1 MTTPLTRGRPVD
13 ANRRR
18 ALDAAPAVDERR
30 PVDAAPDVD
39 ERRAA
44 VAPPA
49 GGDVTE
55 RAVSD
60 GAAADLEASP
70 PVDALAPAVPRRQP
84 ARVDAHVLL
93 AGAFGQGNPGD
104 EALLDAFV
112 AALPGAAVTAT
123 SSAPAATAREHGI
136 AAVERHD
143 AVAMFR
149 AVRAVDA
156 VVFAGGTIFKRLHP
170 SSGRRPLALLVRAAA
185 LAIGLKV
192 MRRPLAL
199 VGVGAGDLEGAPARL
214 LARVIVRAADLLI
227 LRDEESAARLAAAGA
242 PSPMRVGGDAAWAL
256 VLPQDRSD
264 ERAGPDAGKTLALP
278 RKRDGPVVVALS
290 HLAGGNDLPDRL
302 AAALDPLA
310 RAGVP
315 LALQPWD
322 RSGADEALARAV
334 AERLTDAEQSS
345 QGIASRYGGRG
356 SVVVLPPP
364 HDLAAACAGFA
375 DARLVVGLRFHSL
388 VAAAGAGT
396 PFLAFVHEPKLA
408 AAARRLGQPRV
419 YAHAPPAAAPDAVA
433 RERDRADAAF
443 RLLRVLL
450 AGGRSEEADALDGLD
465 LRPEQWL

>member
-13 ANRRR
+13 AERRR
-18 ALDAAPAVDERR
+18 AL
-30 PVDAAPDVD
+30 
-39 ERRAA
+39 
-44 VAPPA
+44 
-49 GGDVTE
+49 
-55 RAVSD
+55 
-60 GAAADLEASP
+60 
-70 PVDALAPAVPRRQP
+70 
-84 ARVDAHVLL
+84 DAHVLL

-112 AALPGAAVTAT
+112 AALPGARVTAT

-143 AVAMFR
+143 AVAIFR
-149 AVRAVDA
+149 AIRAADA

-170 SSGRRPLALLVRAAA
+170 SSVRRPLALLARAAV
-185 LAIGLKV
+185 LAIVLKV

-214 LARVIVRAADLLI
+214 LARVVVRAADLLI

-242 PSPMRVGGDAAWAL
+242 PSPMRVGADAAWAL
-256 VLPQDRSD
+256 ALPQARSG
-264 ERAGPDAGKTLALP
+264 ERGG
-278 RKRDGPVVVALS
+278 GPVVVALS
-290 HLAGGNDLPDRL
+290 HLAGGDDLPDRL
-302 AAALDPLA
+302 AAALGPIA

-322 RSGADEALARAV
+322 RSGADEALACAV
-334 AERLTDAEQSS
+334 AERLTDEEQADGSWHD
-345 QGIASRYGGRG
+345 GAASRAVVDRRDRGGCDP
-356 SVVVLPPP
+356 VVVLPPP
-364 HDLAAACAGFA
+364 DDLAAACAGFA

-388 VAAAGAGT
+388 VAAAAAGT

-419 YAHAPPAAAPDAVA
+419 YADAPPAAVTAAVREALEAPPPPPDAVA
-433 RERDRADAAF
+433 CERDRAEAAF

-450 AGGRSEEADALDGLD
+450 AGGRSEEADAVDGLD